1 MALLQVT
8 PDMMRQT
15 QQAIETALEHANVV
29 ANQYLSSHE
38 NVGVAWQGDGY
49 QSSTNTAMKVQHDL
63 AQATM
68 WGSKLAQGLGKVAL
82 LMEQHEVDAAHSFA
96 GFAGEPGISA

>member
-15 QQAIETALEHANVV
+15 QQAIETALEHATVV

-38 NVGVAWQGDGY
+38 NLGVAWQGDGY
-49 QSSTNTAMKVQHDL
+49 QSSVNTAMKVQHDL

-68 WGSKLAQGLGKVAL
+68 WGSKLAQGLGKAAL
-82 LMEQHEVDAAHSFA
+82 LMEQHEMDAAHSFA
-96 GFAGEPGISA
+96 GFAGEAGTSA

>member
-8 PDMMRQT
+8 PEMMRST
-15 QQAIETALEHANVV
+15 QQAIQTALEHANVV

-38 NVGVAWQGDGY
+38 NIGIAWQGDGY
-49 QSSTNTAMKVQHDL
+49 QSSVNTAMKVQHDL

-68 WGSKLAQGLGKVAL
+68 WGTKLAEGLGKVAL
-82 LMEQHEVDAAHSFA
+82 LMEQHELDAAHSFA
-96 GFAGEPGISA
+96 GFAGDAGVNA

>member
-8 PDMMRQT
+8 PDTMRQT

-29 ANQYLSSHE
+29 ANQYLTSHE

-49 QSSTNTAMKVQHDL
+49 RSSTNTAMKVQHDL

-82 LMEQHEVDAAHSFA
+82 LMEQHEMDAAHSFA
-96 GFAGEPGISA
+96 GFAGDSGANI